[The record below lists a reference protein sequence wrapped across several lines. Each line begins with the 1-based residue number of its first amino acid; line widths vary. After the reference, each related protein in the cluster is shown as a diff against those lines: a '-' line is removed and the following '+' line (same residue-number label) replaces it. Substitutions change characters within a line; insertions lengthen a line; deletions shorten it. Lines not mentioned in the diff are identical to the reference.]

1 MGMIHM
7 VEASAHKC
15 YKISDLKER
24 DRKEVEFWIETI
36 EDQIDSCLFDY
47 PLDPNLPEVIE
58 KIMAGIAEDFVDE
71 LKEYLVAHFKDVV
84 ISIIDNYEDEE

>member
-1 MGMIHM
+1 MGMIQR
-7 VEASAHKC
+7 VEATAHKC

-36 EDQIDSCLFDY
+36 EDQIDSCLYDY
-47 PLDPNLPEVIE
+47 PIDPNLPEVIE

-71 LKEYLVAHFKDVV
+71 LKEHLVAHFRDVV

>member
-1 MGMIHM
+1 MGMIQM

-24 DRKEVEFWIETI
+24 DRKEVEFWINTFEDEI
-36 EDQIDSCLFDY
+36 ENCLFDY
-47 PLDPNLPEVIE
+47 PDNPFIPE
-58 KIMAGIAEDFVDE
+58 GIAKLMTETAQDFVED
-71 LKEYLVAHFKDVV
+71 LKDQLVAHFRDIV

>member
-1 MGMIHM
+1 MGMIQM
-7 VEASAHKC
+7 VESSSHKC
-15 YKISDLKER
+15 YKISDLKEK

-36 EDQIDSCLFDY
+36 EDQIDRCLFDY

-84 ISIIDNYEDEE
+84 ISIIDNYEEEE